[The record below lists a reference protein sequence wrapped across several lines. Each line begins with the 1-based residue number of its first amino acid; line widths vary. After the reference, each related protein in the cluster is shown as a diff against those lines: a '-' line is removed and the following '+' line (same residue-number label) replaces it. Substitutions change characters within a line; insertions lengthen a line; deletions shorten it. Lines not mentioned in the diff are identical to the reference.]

1 MTEIYLKRKDYVKA
15 KRTLD
20 EYLAKSKLLDE
31 KGEPLYPGTE
41 YFYNYLGWYYIEVGQ
56 LDSALC
62 CYRKLLNNPSDIEN
76 LETGYKGLMSIYSH
90 KGMVD
95 SVVKY
100 VRLYADA
107 NDTVNFRL
115 SAKEVGK
122 VQALFDYSESQK
134 EAARKAEEAKN
145 VWKALFM
152 SLLMIVILLLV
163 ILKSAT
169 IIQYTIKGR
178 FMNR

>member
-1 MTEIYLKRKDYVKA
+1 M
-15 KRTLD
+15 
-20 EYLAKSKLLDE
+20 
-31 KGEPLYPGTE
+31 
-41 YFYNYLGWYYIEVGQ
+41 
-56 LDSALC
+56 DSALC

-122 VQALFDYSESQK
+122 VQACS
-134 EAARKAEEAKN
+134 
-145 VWKALFM
+145 
-152 SLLMIVILLLV
+152 
-163 ILKSAT
+163 
-169 IIQYTIKGR
+169 IIQKVKKKLRERQKKRKMFGKPYLCLS
-178 FMNR
+178 